1 MKKLTSKKGLQISRY
16 LEKKT
21 KKEPKQAEES
31 KEIEES
37 EEKTEEE
44 IEKELSEVF
53 GELFQTAP
61 QQDSSSL
68 RVAELYGIIDEE
80 MASNIVASMF
90 ILRDS
95 GKSVNREDEEENEV
109 YKPFEL
115 FISTPG
121 GTAVDM
127 FAIYDTMRMVKED
140 CEIHTIG
147 MGKVM
152 SAGVLLLAAGTKGKR
167 RIGANCRVM
176 IHSVIGGHHGSI
188 QNLENEMEEVR
199 WVQQQHNKALCEE
212 TDLTPRMLK
221 KLLSRNVNV
230 YLTAQEAV
238 EYGIAD
244 IIV

>member
-1 MKKLTSKKGLQISRY
+1 MKTKISKSKKLSSPPEEKAPDKTDEQ
-16 LEKKT
+16 LEQ
-21 KKEPKQAEES
+21 ELAGALEDLFQAKPPES
-31 KEIEES
+31 K
-37 EEKTEEE
+37 
-44 IEKELSEVF
+44 
-53 GELFQTAP
+53 
-61 QQDSSSL
+61 L
-68 RVAELYGIIDEE
+68 RIAELYGIIDEE
-80 MASNIVASMF
+80 MASNIVASML
-90 ILRDS
+90 ILRDT
-95 GKSVNREDEEENEV
+95 GREIALEDDKEV
-109 YKPFEL
+109 ETYKPFEL

-152 SAGVLLLAAGTKGKR
+152 SAGVVLLAAGTKGKR
-167 RIGANCRVM
+167 KIGANCRVM

-199 WVQQQHNKALCEE
+199 WVQDQYNKALCAE

-221 KLLSRNVNV
+221 KLLAKNVNI
-230 YLTAQEAV
+230 YLTAEEAV
-238 EYGIAD
+238 DYGIAD

>member
-1 MKKLTSKKGLQISRY
+1 MS
-16 LEKKT
+16 KT
-21 KKEPKQAEES
+21 KKPKADQVSDVEEVAEKTDEEIQQELAGALEDLFQSQPPES
-31 KEIEES
+31 K
-37 EEKTEEE
+37 
-44 IEKELSEVF
+44 
-53 GELFQTAP
+53 
-61 QQDSSSL
+61 L
-68 RVAELYGIIDEE
+68 RIAELYGIIDEE
-80 MASNIVASMF
+80 MASNIVASML
-90 ILRDS
+90 ILRDT
-95 GKSVNREDEEENEV
+95 GREIALEDDKEV
-109 YKPFEL
+109 ETYKPFEL

-152 SAGVLLLAAGTKGKR
+152 SAGVVLLAAGTKGKR
-167 RIGANCRVM
+167 KIGANCRVM

-199 WVQQQHNKALCEE
+199 WVQDQYNKALCAE

-221 KLLSRNVNV
+221 KLLAKNVNI
-230 YLTAQEAV
+230 YLTAEEAV
-238 EYGIAD
+238 DYGIAD

>member
-1 MKKLTSKKGLQISRY
+1 MS
-16 LEKKT
+16 KT
-21 KKEPKQAEES
+21 KKPKADKVSDIEEEEVVEKTDEEIQQELAGALEDLFQSQPQES
-31 KEIEES
+31 K
-37 EEKTEEE
+37 
-44 IEKELSEVF
+44 
-53 GELFQTAP
+53 
-61 QQDSSSL
+61 L
-68 RVAELYGIIDEE
+68 RIAELYGVIEEE

-90 ILRDS
+90 ILRDT
-95 GKSVNREDEEENEV
+95 GRKVELGEDDKEV
-109 YKPFEL
+109 ETYTPFEL

-152 SAGVLLLAAGTKGKR
+152 SAGVVLLAAGTKGKR
-167 RIGANCRVM
+167 KIGANCRVM

-199 WVQQQHNKALCEE
+199 WVQDQYNKALCEE
-212 TDLTPRMLK
+212 TDLTPKMLK

-230 YLTAQEAV
+230 YLTAREAV

-244 IIV
+244 III

>member
-1 MKKLTSKKGLQISRY
+1 MS
-16 LEKKT
+16 KT
-21 KKEPKQAEES
+21 KKPEDDQVS
-31 KEIEES
+31 DIEE
-37 EEKTEEE
+37 EAEKTDEE
-44 IEKELSEVF
+44 IQQELAGALE
-53 GELFQTAP
+53 ELFQAQP
-61 QQDSSSL
+61 PESKL
-68 RVAELYGIIDEE
+68 RIAELYGIIDEE
-80 MASNIVASMF
+80 MASNIVASML
-90 ILRDS
+90 ILRDT
-95 GKSVNREDEEENEV
+95 GREIALEDDKEV
-109 YKPFEL
+109 ETYKPFEL

-152 SAGVLLLAAGTKGKR
+152 SAGVVLLAAGTKGKR
-167 RIGANCRVM
+167 KIGANCRVM

-199 WVQQQHNKALCEE
+199 WVQDQYNKALCAE

-221 KLLSRNVNV
+221 KLLAKNINV
-230 YLTAQEAV
+230 YLTAEEAV
-238 EYGIAD
+238 DYGIAD

>member
-1 MKKLTSKKGLQISRY
+1 MS
-16 LEKKT
+16 KT
-21 KKEPKQAEES
+21 KKPKDEQVSDIKEE
-31 KEIEES
+31 EV
-37 EEKTEEE
+37 EKTDEE
-44 IEKELSEVF
+44 IQQELAGALE
-53 GELFQTAP
+53 ELFQAQP
-61 QQDSSSL
+61 PESKL
-68 RVAELYGIIDEE
+68 RIAELYGMIDEE
-80 MASNIVASMF
+80 MASNIVASML
-90 ILRDS
+90 ILRDT
-95 GKSVNREDEEENEV
+95 GREIALEDDKEV
-109 YKPFEL
+109 ETYKPFEL

-127 FAIYDTMRMVKED
+127 FAIYDTMRMVRED
-140 CEIHTIG
+140 CEVHTIG

-167 RIGANCRVM
+167 KIGANCRVM

-188 QNLENEMEEVR
+188 ENLENEMEEVR

-212 TDLTPRMLK
+212 TDLTPRLLK

-244 IIV
+244 III

>member
-1 MKKLTSKKGLQISRY
+1 MS
-16 LEKKT
+16 KT
-21 KKEPKQAEES
+21 KKPKADQVSDVEEVA
-31 KEIEES
+31 
-37 EEKTEEE
+37 EKTDEE
-44 IEKELSEVF
+44 IQQELAGALED
-53 GELFQTAP
+53 LFQTQP
-61 QQDSSSL
+61 PESKL
-68 RVAELYGIIDEE
+68 RIAELYGIIDEE
-80 MASNIVASMF
+80 MASNIVASML
-90 ILRDS
+90 ILRDT
-95 GKSVNREDEEENEV
+95 GREIALEDDKEV
-109 YKPFEL
+109 ETYKPFEL

-152 SAGVLLLAAGTKGKR
+152 SAGVVLLAAGTKGKR
-167 RIGANCRVM
+167 KIGANCRVM

-199 WVQQQHNKALCEE
+199 WVQDQYNKALCAE

-221 KLLSRNVNV
+221 KLLAKNVNI
-230 YLTAQEAV
+230 YLTAEEAV
-238 EYGIAD
+238 DYGIAD

>member
-1 MKKLTSKKGLQISRY
+1 MS
-16 LEKKT
+16 KT
-21 KKEPKQAEES
+21 KKPKAEKVS
-31 KEIEES
+31 DIEE
-37 EEKTEEE
+37 EVAEKTDEE
-44 IEKELSEVF
+44 IQQELAGALED
-53 GELFQTAP
+53 LFQAQP
-61 QQDSSSL
+61 QESPM
-68 RVAELYGIIDEE
+68 RIAELYGVIDEE
-80 MASNIVASMF
+80 MASNIVASML
-90 ILRDS
+90 ILRNT
-95 GKSVNREDEEENEV
+95 GKTTAKQGGEDDKEV
-109 YKPFEL
+109 EAYTPFEL

-152 SAGVLLLAAGTKGKR
+152 SAGVVLLAAGTKGKR
-167 RIGANCRVM
+167 KIGANCRVM

-199 WVQQQHNKALCEE
+199 WVQDQYNKALCEE

>member
-1 MKKLTSKKGLQISRY
+1 MS
-16 LEKKT
+16 KT
-21 KKEPKQAEES
+21 KKPKVDKVSDVEEVA
-31 KEIEES
+31 
-37 EEKTEEE
+37 EKTDEE
-44 IEKELSEVF
+44 IQQELAGALE
-53 GELFQTAP
+53 ELFQSQP
-61 QQDSSSL
+61 PESKL
-68 RVAELYGIIDEE
+68 RIAELYGIIDEE
-80 MASNIVASMF
+80 MASNIVASML
-90 ILRDS
+90 ILRDTGREIALED
-95 GKSVNREDEEENEV
+95 GKEV
-109 YKPFEL
+109 ETYKPFEL

-152 SAGVLLLAAGTKGKR
+152 SAGVVLLAAGTKGKR
-167 RIGANCRVM
+167 KIGANCRVM

-199 WVQQQHNKALCEE
+199 WVQDQYNKALCAE

-221 KLLSRNVNV
+221 KLLAKNINV
-230 YLTAQEAV
+230 YLTAEEAV
-238 EYGIAD
+238 DYGIAD

>member
-1 MKKLTSKKGLQISRY
+1 MS
-16 LEKKT
+16 KT
-21 KKEPKQAEES
+21 KKPKADQVSDVEEVA
-31 KEIEES
+31 
-37 EEKTEEE
+37 EKTEEE
-44 IEKELSEVF
+44 IQQELAGALE
-53 GELFQTAP
+53 ELFQSQP
-61 QQDSSSL
+61 PESKL
-68 RVAELYGIIDEE
+68 RIAELYGVIDEE
-80 MASNIVASMF
+80 MASNIVASML
-90 ILRDS
+90 ILRDTGREIALED
-95 GKSVNREDEEENEV
+95 GKEV
-109 YKPFEL
+109 ETYKPFEL

-152 SAGVLLLAAGTKGKR
+152 SAGVVLLAAGTKGKR
-167 RIGANCRVM
+167 KIGANCRVM

-199 WVQQQHNKALCEE
+199 WVQDQYNKALCAE

-221 KLLSRNVNV
+221 KLLAKNINV
-230 YLTAQEAV
+230 YLTAEEAV
-238 EYGIAD
+238 DYGIAD

>member
-1 MKKLTSKKGLQISRY
+1 MS
-16 LEKKT
+16 KT
-21 KKEPKQAEES
+21 KKPKDEQVSDIKEE
-31 KEIEES
+31 EV
-37 EEKTEEE
+37 EKTDEE
-44 IEKELSEVF
+44 IQQELAGALE
-53 GELFQTAP
+53 ELFQAQP
-61 QQDSSSL
+61 PESKL
-68 RVAELYGIIDEE
+68 RIAELYGMIDEE
-80 MASNIVASMF
+80 MASNIVASML
-90 ILRDS
+90 ILRDT
-95 GKSVNREDEEENEV
+95 GREIALEDDKEV
-109 YKPFEL
+109 ETYKPFEL

-127 FAIYDTMRMVKED
+127 FAIYDTMRMVRED
-140 CEIHTIG
+140 CEVHTIG

-167 RIGANCRVM
+167 KIGANCRVM

-188 QNLENEMEEVR
+188 ENLENEMEEVR

-212 TDLTPRMLK
+212 TDLTPRLLK

>member
-1 MKKLTSKKGLQISRY
+1 M
-16 LEKKT
+16 KT
-21 KKEPKQAEES
+21 KKTPKSKKLSSPAQEPV
-31 KEIEES
+31 
-37 EEKTEEE
+37 EEKTQEE
-44 IEKELSEVF
+44 IEQELAGALE
-53 GELFQTAP
+53 ELFQAKP
-61 QQDSSSL
+61 PESKL
-68 RVAELYGIIDEE
+68 RIAELYGIIDEE
-80 MASNIVASMF
+80 MASNIVASML
-90 ILRDS
+90 ILKDT
-95 GKSVNREDEEENEV
+95 GREIALEGDKEV
-109 YKPFEL
+109 ETHKPFEL

-167 RIGANCRVM
+167 KIGANCRVM

-188 QNLENEMEEVR
+188 ENLENEMEEVR

-212 TDLTPRMLK
+212 TDLTPRLLK